1 MYAFI
6 IVVMSQL
13 NTLQFTEVNSKRLS
27 DTGPISQRSHS
38 QVLSTA
44 RQMRRDSIVS
54 TEKQYRA
61 MEKNAE
67 LQENIR
73 ENRLNCLFLR
83 RKENL
88 KTVSRAN
95 QDIFLRIQAQKSQYA
110 LNRLRNE
117 YRKANKISSMISKHG
132 GGGTAARPKTS
143 ISRIPLAPITPLAN
157 MDELDR
163 NLKSR

>member
-1 MYAFI
+1 
-6 IVVMSQL
+6 
-13 NTLQFTEVNSKRLS
+13 
-27 DTGPISQRSHS
+27 
-38 QVLSTA
+38 
-44 RQMRRDSIVS
+44 
-54 TEKQYRA
+54 
-61 MEKNAE
+61 
-67 LQENIR
+67 
-73 ENRLNCLFLR
+73 
-83 RKENL
+83 
-88 KTVSRAN
+88 VSRAN